1 MADTR
6 QKTDSVIPAEV
17 RELIEESQK
26 IHGWIDRLDAHASD
40 ARPEVFEK
48 VRADYRKRLD
58 GVTDQLAEHRAQ
70 LVDTLES
77 RRSEV
82 EALRKDR
89 DRHAAELEEVRL
101 RHAVG
106 EFDDDAFEKRSGK
119 IESSLDDLDQLLAD
133 EDRTVSE
140 LAEIIGMISS
150 AGAAAGSAA
159 EAAPG
164 RVKAA
169 AIEAPGDGAGEKPA
183 AEADTAA
190 DGSPE
195 EVGESETVAESETG
209 VVGDESAEP
218 AAGSAV
224 EGTGVAAEDADVAAE
239 DAGAVAGQQTPALPG
254 TGAAG
259 KAKKPPEKVTLEA
272 EDDAEGGDYLD
283 ELEFLESLSLSEA
296 DRFDAVSAMLDEDEG
311 NAGSD

>member
-26 IHGWIDRLDAHASD
+26 IHGWIDKLDAHASD

-58 GVTDQLAEHRAQ
+58 GVNGQLTEHRVQ

-82 EALRKDR
+82 EALREDR
-89 DRHAAELEEVRL
+89 DGHAAELEEVRL

-106 EFDDDAFEKRSGK
+106 EFDDGAFEKRSGK
-119 IESSLDDLDQLLAD
+119 IQSSLDDLDQLLAD

-140 LAEIIGMISS
+140 LAEIIAMISS
-150 AGAAAGSAA
+150 AGTAGAVADAASGGKAA
-159 EAAPG
+159 EAVGIAAP
-164 RVKAA
+164 
-169 AIEAPGDGAGEKPA
+169 EADESG
-183 AEADTAA
+183 EADTASG
-190 DGSPE
+190 GSPE
-195 EVGESETVAESETG
+195 EAV
-209 VVGDESAEP
+209 DREP
-218 AAGSAV
+218 AAESADAAGDDAPAPATA
-224 EGTGVAAEDADVAAE
+224 EGDDEKTSEVAAEK
-239 DAGAVAGQQTPALPG
+239 AGAAGG
-254 TGAAG
+254 DTGAAQEETPTGPSPAAPG
-259 KAKKPPEKVTLEA
+259 KSKMPPEKVTLDA

-311 NAGSD
+311 KTGSD